1 MDVSTMLVPATGTFF
16 LVLGGYFLIMA
27 LIGFYSARETNSL
40 KEFFVM
46 GGKAGAIV
54 SGIAYFAT
62 QYSMSTFMGVPAA
75 CYRQGYPGLTV
86 SVPGLVFSMII
97 PALVVGRKLIKLGH
111 EQGFMTMADYLGD
124 RYESNLLRGLQAVLM
139 VFSL

>member
-46 GGKAGAIV
+46 GGKAGAFI
-54 SGIAYFAT
+54 
-62 QYSMSTFMGVPAA
+62 
-75 CYRQGYPGLTV
+75 L
-86 SVPGLVFSMII
+86 
-97 PALVVGRKLIKLGH
+97 
-111 EQGFMTMADYLGD
+111 
-124 RYESNLLRGLQAVLM
+124 
-139 VFSL
+139 